1 MIASCVLKSNL
12 YSKKLCGV
20 VTEIPAVSATADGIK
35 NTDSFAF
42 GNGTISTWKG
52 IIWKSRIVYLVC
64 VWESCGCEV

>member
-1 MIASCVLKSNL
+1 MLKYDFHSMIPTNKLESHRPWHYSVLKSNL

-42 GNGTISTWKG
+42 GNGTIST
-52 IIWKSRIVYLVC
+52 
-64 VWESCGCEV
+64 